1 MDVQRGL
8 AEGGCWEGQLEKEA
22 ELHKLAQALLENET
36 LTQAEIR
43 QVLDGTFSPKI
54 SAPREAP
61 MTYEE
66 FVSSPGTQSSEATA
80 ETAQPAERVGASL

>member
-1 MDVQRGL
+1 M
-8 AEGGCWEGQLEKEA
+8 EKEA

-54 SAPREAP
+54 TAPREAP

-66 FVSSPGTQSSEATA
+66 FVNNPGTPSSDATA
-80 ETAQPAERVGASL
+80 EPAQPAESVGASL